1 MISVRGRLSRRSC
14 GASASTVRPVAPS
27 VNPMDAIVAIEF
39 FNDRRGRVDTDQL
52 RTFERIVREGS
63 FSRAAWSL
71 DLAQPTVSAR
81 VHALEQAVG
90 GPLFARSGRGVVL
103 TDLGASFLPFARRAL
118 EVLDAGVESARQAQV
133 GQRGK
138 VSIGVLES
146 LSGSFLGPAVARFHA
161 AHPDVDVLVRAG
173 RHEQLVELFHDA
185 VIRLALLAWPS
196 HDVLTGDV
204 DVLLTLREPAVLAAA
219 PGHPLPRRQSI
230 GEPIDREAV
239 LALARPFLLL
249 RWWLSLPPA
258 VASLAARA
266 QPAVDVPMDTG
277 RQMVLSGV
285 GVGFFPWMQVAD
297 FVAGGQ
303 LVVIEIADLEPI
315 DRVSALVRRAGAA
328 PLSPAAE
335 ALVQTVRERAE
346 SLGLVC

>member
-1 MISVRGRLSRRSC
+1 
-14 GASASTVRPVAPS
+14 
-27 VNPMDAIVAIEF
+27 MDGSKAA
-39 FNDRRGRVDTDQL
+39 VDTDQI

-81 VHALEQAVG
+81 VHALEQIVG
-90 GPLFARSGRGVVL
+90 GALFARSGRGVVL

-133 GQRGK
+133 GQRGQ

-146 LSGSFLGPAVARFHA
+146 LSGSFLGPALARFHA
-161 AHPDVDVLVRAG
+161 ARPEVEVLVRAG

-196 HDVLTGDV
+196 HDVLTGEV
-204 DVLLTLREPAVLAAA
+204 EVLLTLREPVVLVAA
-219 PGHPLPRRQSI
+219 PSHPLARHQSTV
-230 GEPIDREAV
+230 EVLDQDAV

-249 RWWLSLPPA
+249 RWWLALPSA
-258 VASLAARA
+258 VAGMAGRAR
-266 QPAVDVPMDTG
+266 PTVDVPMDTG

-285 GVGFFPWMQVAD
+285 GVGFFPWMQVTD
-297 FVAGGQ
+297 FVA
-303 LVVIEIADLEPI
+303 
-315 DRVSALVRRAGAA
+315 
-328 PLSPAAE
+328 
-335 ALVQTVRERAE
+335 
-346 SLGLVC
+346 

>member
-1 MISVRGRLSRRSC
+1 MQ
-14 GASASTVRPVAPS
+14 T
-27 VNPMDAIVAIEF
+27 IVSIEF
-39 FNDRRGRVDTDQL
+39 LDRRPAGVDTDQL

-81 VHALEQAVG
+81 IHALEQAVG
-90 GPLFARSGRGVVL
+90 GALFARSGRGVVL

-133 GQRGK
+133 GQRGR

-146 LSGSFLGPAVARFHA
+146 LSGSFLGPALARFHA
-161 AHPDVDVLVRAG
+161 AHPEVEVLVRAG

-196 HDVLTGDV
+196 HDVMTGDV
-204 DVLLTLREPAVLAAA
+204 DVLLTVREPAVLVAA
-219 PGHPLPRRQSI
+219 PGHPLARRQSL
-230 GEPIDREAV
+230 GQVGGQSIDQEAV

-258 VASLAARA
+258 VASLAQRA
-266 QPAVDVPMDTG
+266 HPTVDVPMDTG

-297 FVAGGQ
+297 FVASGQ
-303 LVVIEIADLEPI
+303 LVVIEVADLPPV

-328 PLSPAAE
+328 PLTPAAE
-335 ALVQTVRERAE
+335 ALVQCVRERATA
-346 SLGLVC
+346 LGLVS

>member
-1 MISVRGRLSRRSC
+1 MPTIVSIDFLYGGC
-14 GASASTVRPVAPS
+14 G
-27 VNPMDAIVAIEF
+27 
-39 FNDRRGRVDTDQL
+39 GVDTEQL

-81 VHALEQAVG
+81 IHALEQAVG
-90 GPLFARSGRGVVL
+90 GALFARSGRGVTL

-118 EVLDAGVESARQAQV
+118 EVLDAGVESARQARV
-133 GQRGK
+133 GQRGR

-146 LSGSFLGPAVARFHA
+146 LSGSFLGPALARFHA
-161 AHPDVDVLVRAG
+161 AHPDVEVLVRAG

-196 HDVLTGDV
+196 HDVMTGDV
-204 DVLLTLREPAVLAAA
+204 DVLLTLREPAVLVAA
-219 PGHPLPRRQSI
+219 PAHPLARRQSAAQTI
-230 GEPIDREAV
+230 GQPIEQTIDQEAV

-258 VASLAARA
+258 VASLARRA
-266 QPAVDVPMDTG
+266 HPTVDVPMDTG

-297 FVAGGQ
+297 FVARGH
-303 LVVIEIADLEPI
+303 LVVIEVADLPPV

-328 PLSPAAE
+328 PLTPASE
-335 ALVQTVRERAE
+335 ALVHCIRDRATA
-346 SLGLVC
+346 LGLVS

>member
-1 MISVRGRLSRRSC
+1 LIGRRS
-14 GASASTVRPVAPS
+14 A
-27 VNPMDAIVAIEF
+27 
-39 FNDRRGRVDTDQL
+39 VDTDQL
-52 RTFERIVREGS
+52 LTFERIVREGS

-81 VHALEQAVG
+81 IHALEVAVG
-90 GPLFARSGRGVVL
+90 GPLFARSGRGVTL
-103 TDLGASFLPFARRAL
+103 TDLGASFLPFARRAR
-118 EVLDAGVESARQAQV
+118 EVLDAGVEAARQAQV
-133 GQRGK
+133 GQRGQ

-146 LSGSFLGPAVARFHA
+146 LSGSFLGPALGQFHA
-161 AHPDVDVLVRAG
+161 AHPDVEVLVRAG

-204 DVLLTLREPAVLAAA
+204 EVLLMLREPVVLAAA
-219 PGHPLPRRQSI
+219 PTHPLAQRQAA
-230 GEPIDREAV
+230 GEPVDQEAV

-249 RWWLSLPPA
+249 RWWLALPSA
-258 VASLAARA
+258 VDSMAGRAR
-266 QPAVDVPMDTG
+266 PIVDVPMDTG

-297 FVAGGQ
+297 FVRRGQ
-303 LVVIEIADLEPI
+303 LVAIDVGDLPPI

-328 PLSPAAE
+328 PLSRAAE
-335 ALVQTVRERAE
+335 ALVETIRARAA
-346 SLGLVC
+346 SLGLSE

>member
-1 MISVRGRLSRRSC
+1 
-14 GASASTVRPVAPS
+14 
-27 VNPMDAIVAIEF
+27 
-39 FNDRRGRVDTDQL
+39 VDTDQL

-81 VHALEQAVG
+81 VHALEQAIG
-90 GPLFARSGRGVVL
+90 GALFGRSGRGVVL

-118 EVLDAGVESARQAQV
+118 EVLDAGVESARQARI
-133 GQRGK
+133 GQRGR

-146 LSGSFLGPAVARFHA
+146 LSGSFLGPALARFHA
-161 AHPDVDVLVRAG
+161 AHPEVEVLVRAG

-185 VIRLALLAWPS
+185 VVRLALLAWPS

-204 DVLLTLREPAVLAAA
+204 EVLLTLREPAVLAAS
-219 PGHPLPRRQSI
+219 PSHPLARLKASS
-230 GEPIDREAV
+230 EPVDQAAV

-258 VASLAARA
+258 VAGLARRA
-266 QPAVDVPMDTG
+266 QPTVDVPMDTG

-285 GVGFFPWMQVAD
+285 GAGFFPWMQVAD

-303 LVVIEIADLEPI
+303 LVVVQVTDLPPV
-315 DRVSALVRRAGAA
+315 DRVSALIRRAGAA
-328 PLSPAAE
+328 PLAPAAE
-335 ALVQTVRERAE
+335 ALVQAIRERAA
-346 SLGLVC
+346 SLGLIG